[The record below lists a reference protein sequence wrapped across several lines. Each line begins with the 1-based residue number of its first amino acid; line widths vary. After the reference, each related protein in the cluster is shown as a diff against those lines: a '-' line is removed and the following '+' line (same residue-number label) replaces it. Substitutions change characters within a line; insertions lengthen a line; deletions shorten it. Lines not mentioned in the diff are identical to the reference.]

1 MNSPLEME
9 TLLDLDRVYQLQLK
23 EKDKRE
29 GVEVRY
35 KDRADRLY
43 QNKSYIFSIMYN
55 NVLFE

>member
-1 MNSPLEME
+1 ME

>member
-9 TLLDLDRVYQLQLK
+9 TLLDLDHVYQLQLK